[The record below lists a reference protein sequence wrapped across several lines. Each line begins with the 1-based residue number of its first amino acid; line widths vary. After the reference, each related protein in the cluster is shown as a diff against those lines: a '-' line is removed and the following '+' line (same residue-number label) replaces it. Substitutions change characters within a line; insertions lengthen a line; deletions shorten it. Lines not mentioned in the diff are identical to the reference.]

1 MELGNFKV
9 SRFPLNLIDDSLEM
23 REGEGRDGDLYLFE
37 TRIDV
42 VSVATRAFP
51 RLSPQLRNYPST
63 VRRIPCWEC
72 RASRNGVTCTF
83 RNQGACSANRDPV
96 VDHDRQDTWILSE
109 RWMLSLVDEKESLES
124 KSRKIDFFK

>member
-1 MELGNFKV
+1 METHL
-9 SRFPLNLIDDSLEM
+9 L
-23 REGEGRDGDLYLFE
+23 E

-72 RASRNGVTCTF
+72 RVSRNGVTCTF
-83 RNQGACSANRDPV
+83 RNRGACSANRDPV
-96 VDHDRQDTWILSE
+96 VDHVGQDPWISSE
-109 RWMLSLVDEKESLES
+109 RWMLALVR
-124 KSRKIDFFK
+124 RKFGNFRAIEENRFF